1 MARYQSGECI
11 TCGHNHSATTVTST
25 TTTTTTTTSTTT
37 TDTTTIL
44 PTNNDDDEF
53 IFEPNVFN
61 DNDNNLDFNSIFHLD
76 DDDSFNTTDDEF

>member
-44 PTNNDDDEF
+44 PTNNDDDDF
-53 IFEPNVFN
+53 IFQPNVF
-61 DNDNNLDFNSIFHLD
+61 DDPVTDLEFNAIFHMDSD
-76 DDDSFNTTDDEF
+76 DDDTDNEF